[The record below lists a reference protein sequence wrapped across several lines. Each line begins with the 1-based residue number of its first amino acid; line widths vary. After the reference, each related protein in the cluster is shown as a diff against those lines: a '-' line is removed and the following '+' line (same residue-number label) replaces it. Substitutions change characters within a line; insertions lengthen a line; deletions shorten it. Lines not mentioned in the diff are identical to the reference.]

1 MGALFRTPYARASE
15 NQKNDSKPMPFTPP
29 ATRASLILRLPDAG
43 DMVAWETFVQ
53 LYSPALF
60 RIARRHGLQAADA
73 ENLVQEVLLSV
84 SRSISRWLVREDRGS
99 FRAWLRTIAKHE
111 AIDLLTRRSTRP
123 LAVEMASIDSQNG
136 ATLASRDELASKM
149 ELEYQREVFQWAA
162 TQARDQVSE
171 TTWRAF
177 ALTHLEGQS
186 IDAVAQQLGV
196 RPGVVY
202 LSRSRVMHRIKT
214 WVAQWEEAGS

>member
-1 MGALFRTPYARASE
+1 VGAIVGALYAGASE
-15 NQKNDSKPMPFTPP
+15 NLEHNSKPMPITPP

-43 DMVAWETFVQ
+43 DMIAWETFVQ

-60 RIARRHGLQAADA
+60 RIACRHGLQAADA

-84 SRSISRWLVREDRGS
+84 SRSISRWLMREDRGS
-99 FRAWLRTIAKHE
+99 FRAWLSTIAKHE
-111 AIDLLTRRSTRP
+111 AIDLMTRRGTRP
-123 LAVEMASIDSQNG
+123 LATEMASLDSQDG
-136 ATLASRDELASKM
+136 ATWASRDELASKM
-149 ELEYQREVFQWAA
+149 ELEYRREVFQWAA
-162 TQARDQVSE
+162 TQVRDQVSE

-177 ALTHLEGQS
+177 AQTHLEGQS